1 MQNQSDILKILLTEM
16 AELECT
22 HQGCTAGVGGAV
34 WKTKALEAAIALEL
48 LSSTEQ
54 KPMVTPAVKN
64 DYVLFV

>member
-1 MQNQSDILKILLTEM
+1 M